1 MSDQDEP
8 EPDLE
13 QPLPDAAHDLLR
25 RILKRHD
32 RRLDALEHG
41 NAPGAGSTD
50 QTGDTID
57 VVPVTAQTSAQAGA
71 AKGLGI
77 KLDTGWT
84 WRRIAPNGQELARGQ
99 TYADQWDAWR
109 GAHRANPGLPWLT
122 THTPSPSAS
131 PQSSAPPPSPSPPGG

>member
-1 MSDQDEP
+1 MSDDE

-13 QPLPDAAHDLLR
+13 HELPDAAHDQLR
-25 RILKRHD
+25 QALRWAIRHI
-32 RRLDALEHG
+32 RNLEHG
-41 NAPGAGSTD
+41 NAPGTGSTD

-57 VVPVTAQTSAQAGA
+57 VIPITATAAGT
-71 AKGLGI
+71 KGLGI
-77 KLDTGWT
+77 KLESGWT

-131 PQSSAPPPSPSPPGG
+131 PQSSPPPS

>member
-1 MSDQDEP
+1 MSDDP

-13 QPLPDAAHDLLR
+13 HELPDAAHDELR
-25 RILKRHD
+25 RALRWAIRHI
-32 RRLDALEHG
+32 RNLEHG
-41 NAPGAGSTD
+41 NSPGPGSTSTD

-57 VVPVTAQTSAQAGA
+57 VIPITATAAGA

-84 WRRIAPNGQELARGQ
+84 WRRIAPNGTEIARGQ

-122 THTPSPSAS
+122 THTPSPPAS
-131 PQSSAPPPSPSPPGG
+131 PQSSAPPS

>member
-1 MSDQDEP
+1 VTDDD

-13 QPLPDAAHDLLR
+13 HELPDAAHDELR
-25 RILKRHD
+25 RALRWAIRHI
-32 RRLDALEHG
+32 RNLEHG
-41 NAPGAGSTD
+41 NAPGPGSTD

-77 KLDTGWT
+77 KLESGWT

-131 PQSSAPPPSPSPPGG
+131 PQSSAPPS

>member
-1 MSDQDEP
+1 MSDDP

-13 QPLPDAAHDLLR
+13 HELPDAAHDQLR
-25 RILKRHD
+25 RAL
-32 RRLDALEHG
+32 RRLHHRVQALEQHG
-41 NAPGAGSTD
+41 NAPTGTPAASAD

-57 VVPVTAQTSAQAGA
+57 VVPVTATAAGA

-84 WRRIAPNGQELARGQ
+84 WRRIAPNGTEISRGQ

>member
-1 MSDQDEP
+1 VTDDE
-8 EPDLE
+8 EPDLQHE
-13 QPLPDAAHDLLR
+13 LPDAAHDELR
-25 RILKRHD
+25 RALRWAIRHI
-32 RRLDALEHG
+32 RNLEHG

-57 VVPVTAQTSAQAGA
+57 VIPITATAAGA

-84 WRRIAPNGQELARGQ
+84 WRRITPNGTEISRGQ

-122 THTPSPSAS
+122 THTPTKTTDP
-131 PQSSAPPPSPSPPGG
+131 

>member
-1 MSDQDEP
+1 MSDD

-13 QPLPDAAHDLLR
+13 HALPDAAHDDLR
-25 RILKRHD
+25 RAVRWCVNEIK
-32 RRLDALEHG
+32 ALRHG
-41 NAPGAGSTD
+41 NAPNAPAASTD

-57 VVPVTAQTSAQAGA
+57 VVPVTATAAGT
-71 AKGLGI
+71 KGLGI
-77 KLDTGWT
+77 KLESGWT
-84 WRRIAPNGQELARGQ
+84 WRRIAPNGTEIARGQ

-131 PQSSAPPPSPSPPGG
+131 PQSSAPPS

>member
-1 MSDQDEP
+1 MTDDP

-13 QPLPDAAHDLLR
+13 HELPDAAHDQLR
-25 RILKRHD
+25 RAI
-32 RRLDALEHG
+32 RRLRRRVQALEHG
-41 NAPGAGSTD
+41 NAPGPGSAD

-57 VVPVTAQTSAQAGA
+57 VIPITASAAGA

-77 KLDTGWT
+77 KLESGWT
-84 WRRIAPNGQELARGQ
+84 WRRITPNGQELARGQ
-99 TYADQWDAWR
+99 TYTDQWDAWR

-131 PQSSAPPPSPSPPGG
+131 PQSSAPPSSPSPPGG

>member
-1 MSDQDEP
+1 MSDDP

-13 QPLPDAAHDLLR
+13 HDLPDAAHDELR
-25 RILKRHD
+25 RAVRWCVHQINDLK
-32 RRLDALEHG
+32 HG

-57 VVPVTAQTSAQAGA
+57 VIPITATAAGA

-84 WRRIAPNGQELARGQ
+84 WRRIAPNGTEIARGQ

>member
-1 MSDQDEP
+1 MSDDP
-8 EPDLE
+8 EPDLDTE
-13 QPLPDAAHDLLR
+13 LPDAAHDQLR
-25 RILKRHD
+25 RALRNL
-32 RRLDALEHG
+32 RRRVTDLEHG
-41 NAPGAGSTD
+41 NAPGPGSAD

-77 KLDTGWT
+77 KLESGWT
-84 WRRIAPNGQELARGQ
+84 WRRIAPNGTEIARGQ

>member
-1 MSDQDEP
+1 MTDDP
-8 EPDLE
+8 EPDLD
-13 QPLPDAAHDLLR
+13 QPLPDAAHDELR
-25 RILKRHD
+25 RALRWAIRHI
-32 RRLDALEHG
+32 RNLEHG
-41 NAPGAGSTD
+41 NAPGPGSAD

-57 VVPVTAQTSAQAGA
+57 VVPVTATAAGA

-84 WRRIAPNGQELARGQ
+84 WRRIAPNGTEIARGQ

>member
-1 MSDQDEP
+1 VTDDE
-8 EPDLE
+8 EPDLQHE
-13 QPLPDAAHDLLR
+13 LPDAAHDELR
-25 RILKRHD
+25 RALRWAIRHI
-32 RRLDALEHG
+32 RNLEHG

-57 VVPVTAQTSAQAGA
+57 VIPITATAAGA

-84 WRRIAPNGQELARGQ
+84 WRRIAPNGTEIARGQ

-131 PQSSAPPPSPSPPGG
+131 PQSSQPPPSPSPPGG

>member
-1 MSDQDEP
+1 MSDRDDD

-41 NAPGAGSTD
+41 NAPGPGSTSAD

-57 VVPVTAQTSAQAGA
+57 VIPITATAAGA

-84 WRRIAPNGQELARGQ
+84 WRRIAPNGTEIARGQ

-122 THTPSPSAS
+122 THTPAKPD
-131 PQSSAPPPSPSPPGG
+131 PP

>member
-1 MSDQDEP
+1 MSDDD

-13 QPLPDAAHDLLR
+13 QPLPDAAHDELR
-25 RILKRHD
+25 RALRWAIRHI
-32 RRLDALEHG
+32 RNLEHG
-41 NAPGAGSTD
+41 NAPGVGSTSAD

-77 KLDTGWT
+77 KLESGWT
-84 WRRIAPNGQELARGQ
+84 WRRIAPNGTEIARGQ

-122 THTPSPSAS
+122 THTPSPPAP
-131 PQSSAPPPSPSPPGG
+131 PQPSAPPS

>member
-1 MSDQDEP
+1 MSDDD
-8 EPDLE
+8 EPDLD

-25 RILKRHD
+25 RILKRHQ
-32 RRLDALEHG
+32 RRLDNLEHG
-41 NAPGAGSTD
+41 NAPGPGSTD

-57 VVPVTAQTSAQAGA
+57 VIPITATAAGA

-84 WRRIAPNGQELARGQ
+84 WRRIAPNGGEISRGQ

-109 GAHRANPGLPWLT
+109 GAHRANPTLPWLT
-122 THTPSPSAS
+122 THTPSPPAS
-131 PQSSAPPPSPSPPGG
+131 PQ

>member
-1 MSDQDEP
+1 MTDDD

-13 QPLPDAAHDLLR
+13 HDLPDAAHDELR
-25 RILKRHD
+25 RAVRWCVREIKDLK
-32 RRLDALEHG
+32 HG
-41 NAPGAGSTD
+41 AAPGVGSTD

-57 VVPVTAQTSAQAGA
+57 VIPITATAAGA

-84 WRRIAPNGQELARGQ
+84 WRRIAPNGGEISRGQ

-109 GAHRANPGLPWLT
+109 GAHRANPTLPWLT
-122 THTPSPSAS
+122 THTPSPPAS
-131 PQSSAPPPSPSPPGG
+131 PQ